1 MEIMKPH
8 LEIVMQ
14 FEAVV
19 EPPHAPNELKVPTEN
34 EKGFVRYD
42 IFRVVPH

>member
-14 FEAVV
+14 YESVFIGVM
-19 EPPHAPNELKVPTEN
+19 NELKFMTEN

-42 IFRVVPH
+42 VFRVVPH